1 MASFVQWIKKSLF
14 GDIAAKNFRVGDIV
28 EWTTWSSRRE
38 EWEPHYGVLV
48 SLKNEL
54 RSNRLV
60 SISKVL
66 PLNGIGNEMEFF
78 TLSFKITFSNK
89 RRD

>member
-1 MASFVQWIKKSLF
+1 MDEERPF
-14 GDIAAKNFRVGDIV
+14 GEITAKNFRVGDIV
-28 EWTTWSSRRE
+28 EWTTWDSHSE
-38 EWEPHYGVLV
+38 EWEPHYGILT

-66 PLNGIGNEMEFF
+66 PLNGFGNELEFF
-78 TLSFKITFSNK
+78 TLSLKLVSRIKEEVS
-89 RRD
+89 